1 MHSLGSSLF
10 LQCKLL
16 GSKTD
21 GKTSA
26 ETKLLG
32 NVSTNHCT
40 SKTSKEGPFLP
51 DTNICSHFSTFNL
64 CTFSSP
70 DVVLIHLNLFINVL
84 NALFFRRPLPLL
96 ILGLLLMMNLNLN
109 GVTFFLQF
117 HPTLRHVLALLC
129 VFCVAGLLVL
139 SATDLGIF
147 SGALLGGLSVASLP
161 WFVPTLLRV
170 LGLAL
175 LVVL

>member
-1 MHSLGSSLF
+1 MHSLVMGLVMHSLGSSLF

-32 NVSTNHCT
+32 NVPTNHCT

-51 DTNICSHFSTFNL
+51 DTNICSHFS
-64 CTFSSP
+64 TFSSP

-96 ILGLLLMMNLNLN
+96 ILGLLLMMNLDLN
-109 GVTFFLQF
+109 GVTFFLLF
-117 HPTLRHVLALLC
+117 HPTL
-129 VFCVAGLLVL
+129 
-139 SATDLGIF
+139 
-147 SGALLGGLSVASLP
+147 
-161 WFVPTLLRV
+161 
-170 LGLAL
+170 
-175 LVVL
+175 